1 MDDLFSSAL
10 FFPASDNSLLVQFG
24 KSISVEAHT
33 RVARLTNLVLA
44 DMPKGFLNVHPAYN
58 SVLVSF
64 DPSQADHGSVEQVIR
79 NIAGNNPSSPREER
93 VVTIP
98 TCYNSEFGPDLTDV
112 ARHCG
117 LSEDEVVRT
126 HTAAD
131 YLVYFLG
138 FTPGFPYLGGMPT
151 KLTTPRLGTPR
162 KHVPAGSVAIGGS
175 QTGIYSVD
183 SPGGWRIIGRTPLK
197 LFDVHIDPPTLLHL
211 GDRVRFKDIS
221 LAEFEKT
228 SLDGRKL

>member
-1 MDDLFSSAL
+1 MDDLFSSTL
-10 FFPASDNSLLVQFG
+10 FFPGSDNSLLVQFG
-24 KSISVEAHT
+24 KSVSVEAHS

-64 DPSQADHGSVEQVIR
+64 DPSQTDHDRVERVMR
-79 NIAGNNPSSPREER
+79 ALAGNKLSSPYEER
-93 VVTIP
+93 IVIIP
-98 TCYNSEFGPDLTDV
+98 TCYDLEFGQDLSDV
-112 ARHCG
+112 ARHCR
-117 LSEDEVVRT
+117 LTEDEVIQT
-126 HTAAD
+126 HSGAE

-151 KLTTPRLGTPR
+151 KLVTPRLGTPR

-183 SPGGWRIIGRTPLK
+183 SPGGWRIVGRTPLK
-197 LFDVHIDPPTLLHL
+197 LFDANLVPPTLLRL
-211 GDRVRFKDIS
+211 GDRVRFKAVS
-221 LAEFEKT
+221 LAEFEKI
-228 SLDGRKL
+228 SLGEQKP

>member
-10 FFPASDNSLLVQFG
+10 CFPASDNSLLVQFG
-24 KSISVEAHT
+24 KNISVETHSK
-33 RVARLTNLVLA
+33 VALLTKLVLA

-58 SVLVSF
+58 SVLISF
-64 DPSQADHGSVEQVIR
+64 DPSQTDHSSAEHMMR
-79 NIAGNNPSSPREER
+79 TLARNNPTSPREDR
-93 VVTIP
+93 LVIIP
-98 TCYNSEFGPDLTDV
+98 TCYKSELGPDLLEV

-117 LSEDEVVRT
+117 LTEDEVIQA
-126 HTAAD
+126 HSGAE

-162 KHVPAGSVAIGGS
+162 KHVLAGSVAIGGS

-183 SPGGWRIIGRTPLK
+183 SPGGWRIIGRTPMK
-197 LFDVHIDPPTLLHL
+197 LFDANFDPPTLLRL
-211 GDRVRFKDIS
+211 GDRVRFRAIS
-221 LAEFEKT
+221 LAEFENNN
-228 SLDGRKL
+228 LGERKL

>member
-33 RVARLTNLVLA
+33 KVARLTNLVLA
-44 DMPKGFLNVHPAYN
+44 NMPKGFLNVHPAYN

-64 DPSQADHGSVEQVIR
+64 DPSQIDLGSVERVIR
-79 NIAGNNPSSPREER
+79 NLAGNSLSSPREER
-93 VVTIP
+93 VITIP
-98 TCYNSEFGPDLTDV
+98 TCYNSELGPDLADV
-112 ARHCG
+112 ARHCR

-126 HTAAD
+126 HATAD

-138 FTPGFPYLGGMPT
+138 FTPGFPYMGGMPT
-151 KLTTPRLGTPR
+151 KLATPRLGTPR
-162 KHVPAGSVAIGGS
+162 RQVPAGSVAIGGS

-183 SPGGWRIIGRTPLK
+183 SPGGWRIIGQTPLR
-197 LFDVHIDPPTLLHL
+197 LFDASLDPPTLLRL
-211 GDRVRFKDIS
+211 GDRVRFKSIS

-228 SLDGRKL
+228 RFREQTI

>member
-10 FFPASDNSLLVQFG
+10 FLPASDNSLLVQFG
-24 KSISVEAHT
+24 KSISAETHSK
-33 RVARLTNLVLA
+33 VALLTKLVLA
-44 DMPKGFLNVHPAYN
+44 DMPKGVLNVHPAYN

-64 DPSQADHGSVEQVIR
+64 DPSQTNHGSVERAIR
-79 NIAGNNPSSPREER
+79 NLAGNNSSSSPEER
-93 VVTIP
+93 VVIIP
-98 TCYNSEFGPDLTDV
+98 TCYNSELGRDLVEV

-117 LSEDEVVRT
+117 LTEDEVIQT
-126 HTAAD
+126 HSGAE

-138 FTPGFPYLGGMPT
+138 FTPGFPYMGGMPT

-197 LFDVHIDPPTLLHL
+197 LFDANVDPPTLLRL
-211 GDRVRFKDIS
+211 GDRVRFKPVS
-221 LAEFEKT
+221 LTEFKKT
-228 SLDGRKL
+228 SLDGHKL